1 MLLNYTT
8 KVTFIFC
15 IGSKHDIKLRHC
27 RKSYIT
33 LVLRNLSDFQL
44 FHFIQTFRTLKLGL
58 IQVGVAVY
66 GRYSSTVPPVSYLA
80 HIWGSL
86 AGITIGLVVLKTFQ
100 QKLWERWVWWTALF
114 IYSAFIIAAFV
125 ANLIA

>member
-1 MLLNYTT
+1 
-8 KVTFIFC
+8 
-15 IGSKHDIKLRHC
+15 
-27 RKSYIT
+27 
-33 LVLRNLSDFQL
+33 
-44 FHFIQTFRTLKLGL
+44 
-58 IQVGVAVY
+58 
-66 GRYSSTVPPVSYLA
+66 VSYLA